1 MKHIQCKL
9 RTAEAVHDWLRF
21 VANVEHLAS
30 ASKFRV
36 NGKVRNSDGFYSALQ
51 CEVEPDNI
59 VDFLTEYLAFI
70 EKRDSLS
77 FDISV
82 KDGDDA
88 ITGEEETDEQP

>member
-21 VANVEHLAS
+21 VASVEHLAS

-36 NGKVRNSDGFYSALQ
+36 NGKVKNSDGFYSALQ
-51 CEVEPDNI
+51 CQVEADNLI
-59 VDFLTEYLAFI
+59 DFLTEYLAFI

-82 KDGDDA
+82 KDGNDA
-88 ITGEEETDEQP
+88 ITEEEEADEQP

>member
-9 RTAEAVHDWLRF
+9 RTSEAVHDWLRF
-21 VANVEHLAS
+21 VASVEHLAS

-36 NGKVRNSDGFYSALQ
+36 NGKVKNSDGFYSALQ
-51 CEVEPDNI
+51 CEVESENI
-59 VDFLTEYLAFI
+59 IDFLTEYLAFI

-88 ITGEEETDEQP
+88 ITEEEVTDEQP